1 MNDTVLS
8 YERLTESFLNWA
20 ASERGLRAAAI
31 IGSQARTDHPA
42 DQWSDLDIM
51 VFVTNV
57 EPYVEDGQWA
67 EQIGPV
73 WLSFV
78 ERTPDGAGWERRV
91 LFAGG
96 LDVDFALTPAAWLS
110 QIIAEGIP
118 PDMADVLRRGYRVL
132 VDKDGLLDKITHM
145 PLPDIPLRQAPTQAE
160 FLNAVN
166 DFWYHTLWTAR
177 HLRRGELWWAKSGCD
192 GRLKALLHQ
201 MLEWHT
207 LATKGPAVDTWMRG
221 RFLEEWA
228 DPQAVAELRRCFA
241 HYDAQ
246 DIARALLA
254 TMDTFRWLAFQT
266 AAAWQ
271 YSYPEAAEQAITR
284 LVLETIAPLTSA

>member
-1 MNDTVLS
+1 MNETQ
-8 YERLTESFLNWA
+8 LTYRSLTDRFLIWA
-20 ASERGLRAAAI
+20 TSEPGVRAAAI

-42 DQWSDLDIM
+42 DQWSDLDILA
-51 VFVTNV
+51 FVTEV
-57 EPYVEDGQWA
+57 EPYVVDGGWA
-67 EQIGPV
+67 EQIAPV

-96 LDVDFALTPAAWLS
+96 LDVDFALNPVVWLS
-110 QIIAEGIP
+110 SVVANGIP
-118 PDMADVLRRGYRVL
+118 HDMADVMRRGYRVL
-132 VDKDGLLDKITHM
+132 VDKDGLLDKISRM
-145 PLPDIPLRQAPTQAE
+145 QLPDAPLLQQPAQAE
-160 FLNAVN
+160 FLNAMH

-228 DPQAVAELRRCFA
+228 DARAVAELLHCFA
-241 HYDAQ
+241 HYDQQ

-254 TMDTFRWLAFQT
+254 TMDTFRWLAVET

-271 YSYPEAAEQAITR
+271 YSYPEAAEQEITR
-284 LVLETIAPLTSA
+284 LVLVTIAPLTT